1 MIRIREI
8 VLPQE
13 QDEHALLYHA
23 AQALKIRASEIAS
36 LRIFRRSLDARKKP
50 EIRWVYTVDVTLR
63 SGEGRVLRQNRNPK
77 ITREE
82 PYRYRNPRL
91 CPCDKGILPS
101 REPERA
107 HTVSFFC
114 TSY

>member
-36 LRIFRRSLDARKKP
+36 LRIFRRSLDARK
-50 EIRWVYTVDVTLR
+50 
-63 SGEGRVLRQNRNPK
+63 
-77 ITREE
+77 
-82 PYRYRNPRL
+82 
-91 CPCDKGILPS
+91 
-101 REPERA
+101 
-107 HTVSFFC
+107 
-114 TSY
+114 